1 MQARAESIRLAD
13 GHEVVVRAVAV
24 PDDLERLLA
33 FFRGLA
39 AGVRNHLRYNVTE
52 REPLR
57 ARLLQLDGRDHWRLL
72 AELDGVV
79 VGDGTLD
86 REPYGWTRHVAGV
99 RVVVQPDVV
108 DLHVAQLLLN
118 ALLGL
123 GSVAGIERLT
133 CEVLDTDQ
141 DRIGM
146 LEEAGFVRE
155 AVLRAYAKG
164 SDGRLHDLLL
174 MTNDVEDA
182 WRHLAD
188 QLEEL
193 DGRAARNA

>member
-1 MQARAESIRLAD
+1 MQAGAERFRLPEGKDVTIR
-13 GHEVVVRAVAV
+13 EVAA
-24 PDDLERLLA
+24 PDDLERLLV
-33 FFRGLA
+33 FFRGLP

-52 REPLR
+52 RAPLR
-57 ARLLQLDGRDHWRLL
+57 DRLLQLDGKNHWRLL
-72 AELDGVV
+72 AELDGAV

-108 DLHVAQLLLN
+108 HLHVAQLLLN

-123 GSVAGIERLT
+123 GSAAGIERLT

-155 AVLRAYAKG
+155 AVLRSYAKG
-164 SDGRLHDLLL
+164 PDGRQHDLLL